1 MKNAFEEKLEKSLFR
16 LNIHTGDYM
25 FIVFN
30 VENLVFSGEPK
41 EGFEV
46 NSSFNSNYFMFGY
59 FKIYNFRKHE
69 NDNYKHVS
77 YNHINVFGVSN

>member
-16 LNIHTGDYM
+16 LNTYTGVYM
-25 FIVFN
+25 FITFN

-41 EGFEV
+41 EGFE
-46 NSSFNSNYFMFGY
+46 NSSFYSNYFIFGY
-59 FKIYNFRKHE
+59 FKIYDFRKHE

-77 YNHINVFGVSN
+77 YNHINVFDVTN